1 MDYEYEIMPYID
13 DLELKIW
20 YGRFVKCDSSWVA
33 ENVISP
39 YSRIY
44 YVTGGEGYLSYDG
57 KEIIMKPNHL
67 YFIPIGL
74 KFDFRCDSNLEKCF
88 FHINLFSND
97 YMDIFSTC
105 KEIISF
111 ETDRA
116 MQLKEIFMQGGV
128 TSQMLLRSYIYEDLH
143 KITRKANMENLH
155 ITKKSQLIQKAL
167 TYINT
172 NLSVK
177 MRVKEIAQNL
187 YVAPVT
193 LSKRFYEE
201 MGIGIGHYIDLRIQF
216 EAEKL
221 LSEGELSI
229 EYISE
234 KLGFCDRF
242 YFTRKFRENKLITP
256 AKYRKQAEQNRR
268 RI

>member
-1 MDYEYEIMPYID
+1 MDYKYEIMPYID

-44 YVTGGEGYLSYDG
+44 YITDGEGYLSYDG

-74 KFDFRCDSNLEKCF
+74 KFDYRCDSSLEKCF
-88 FHINLFSND
+88 FHLNLFSNA
-97 YMDIFSTC
+97 YMDIFTTC

-111 ETDRA
+111 KTDRA
-116 MQLKEIFMQGGV
+116 AQLKEIFMQGGM
-128 TSQMLLRSYIYEDLH
+128 TSQMLLRSYIYEDLY
-143 KITRKANMENLH
+143 KITQKADMGNIN
-155 ITKKSQLIQKAL
+155 IAKKSQLIQKAL
-167 TYINT
+167 LYINT

-177 MRVKEIAQNL
+177 LRVKEIAQNL

-201 MGIGIGHYIDLRIQF
+201 MGISIGHYIDLRIQF

-229 EYISE
+229 EHISE

-242 YFTRKFRENKLITP
+242 YFTRKFRENKLMTP

-268 RI
+268 KM

>member
-1 MDYEYEIMPYID
+1 MDYKYEIMPYID

-44 YVTGGEGYLSYDG
+44 YITDGEGYLSYDG

-88 FHINLFSND
+88 FHVNLFSNA
-97 YMDIFSTC
+97 YMDVFSSC
-105 KEIISF
+105 KEIVSF
-111 ETDRA
+111 KTDRA
-116 MQLKEIFMQGGV
+116 MQLKEIFIQGGM
-128 TSQMLLRSYIYEDLH
+128 TSQMLLRSYIYEDLY
-143 KITRKANMENLH
+143 KITQKADMDIQ

-167 TYINT
+167 LYINT

-187 YVAPVT
+187 YIAPVT

-221 LSEGELSI
+221 LAEGELSI
-229 EYISE
+229 EHISE

-268 RI
+268 KM

>member
-20 YGRFVKCDSSWVA
+20 YGRFVKCDSSWGA

-44 YVTGGEGYLSYDG
+44 YITDGEGYLSYDG

-88 FHINLFSND
+88 FHINLFSNA

-111 ETDRA
+111 KTDRA

-128 TSQMLLRSYIYEDLH
+128 TSQMLLRRYIYEDLH
-143 KITRKANMENLH
+143 KITKKANMENLH
-155 ITKKSQLIQKAL
+155 ITKKVSLFKMPL
-167 TYINT
+167 YI
-172 NLSVK
+172 
-177 MRVKEIAQNL
+177 
-187 YVAPVT
+187 
-193 LSKRFYEE
+193 
-201 MGIGIGHYIDLRIQF
+201 
-216 EAEKL
+216 
-221 LSEGELSI
+221 
-229 EYISE
+229 
-234 KLGFCDRF
+234 
-242 YFTRKFRENKLITP
+242 
-256 AKYRKQAEQNRR
+256 
-268 RI
+268 